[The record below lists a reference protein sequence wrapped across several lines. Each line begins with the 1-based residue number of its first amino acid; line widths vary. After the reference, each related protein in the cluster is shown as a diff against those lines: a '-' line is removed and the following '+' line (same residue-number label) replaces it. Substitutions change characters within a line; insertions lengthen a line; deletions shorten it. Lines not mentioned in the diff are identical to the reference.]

1 MSQKNAPTP
10 EELDAMIRS
19 VAAQLNADPESIRS
33 SVEKGSPNDLL
44 KKLNP
49 KDAAMLQQ
57 ALADKET
64 TARILSSPQAQEII
78 RKLMERK

>member
-1 MSQKNAPTP
+1 MKENATP
-10 EELDAMIRS
+10 NAQELDAMIRS
-19 VAAQLNADPESIRS
+19 VASQIGANPDSIRTS
-33 SVEKGSPNDLL
+33 MEKGNPNDLL
-44 KKLNP
+44 KSLNP

-64 TARILSSPQAQEII
+64 TARILASPQAQEII